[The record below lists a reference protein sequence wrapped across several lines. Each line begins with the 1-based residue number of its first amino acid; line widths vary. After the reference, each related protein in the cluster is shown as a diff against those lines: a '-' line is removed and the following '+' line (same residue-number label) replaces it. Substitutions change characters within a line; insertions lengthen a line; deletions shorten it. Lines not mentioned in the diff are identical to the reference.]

1 MERIEEKE
9 TLGTKSHLKRTPVTR
24 KEGENE
30 NLVSEEQEK
39 GALEETTQEPGGRK
53 IGKGCKGREAREGSG
68 EAGEG
73 SGEAGE
79 GSEYE
84 STEERVSEADTNE
97 EVWIQESMKSWL
109 KKWEEKQKE
118 EWEARM
124 SDLEGK
130 ELVAET
136 GTRNTEGREP
146 GGEGWRCEDCERRR
160 ERRTEESGPRQ
171 GNFRQTWWKDW
182 GESNYERVEQVG
194 KEKDRA
200 EFETR
205 KKDNE
210 EQKKTTKRSNEE
222 RILEGRQETTQS
234 LEINTSGRKSTDSG
248 TEGWGE
254 GEGPQETQEKMEEP
268 PRWREKTGTRRESSS
283 GSESIKKGGT
293 GALVPKDSESRSEN
307 GRARKKAERRMAGQS
322 GRLGSENNGD
332 ERKDK
337 TGRNGLGVY
346 IEDDLTE
353 RQRVVQAWLEK
364 EARNWRR
371 RGIQAE
377 TAYNSLMVDRAGL
390 EWDEEKGEL
399 RQKGRTETH
408 LEAKGMKKMQEKLN
422 SKFEWF
428 GKEAKRIHKRGK
440 ASGEYLVGIRKTL
453 EADWIVEESEY
464 GMKLRIQEREIR
476 ESYRMEG
483 NEAPSWFM
491 DMEVREQEGSD
502 HLLIIFRVEWNE
514 EESKGRK
521 KRDST
526 KTTEMEGREGG
537 GLQEDLEQKVDRIRR
552 REGTERREEM
562 GETGEGND

>member
-1 MERIEEKE
+1 M
-9 TLGTKSHLKRTPVTR
+9 S
-24 KEGENE
+24 
-30 NLVSEEQEK
+30 
-39 GALEETTQEPGGRK
+39 
-53 IGKGCKGREAREGSG
+53 KGREAREGSG

-73 SGEAGE
+73 S
-79 GSEYE
+79 EYE
-84 STEERVSEADTNE
+84 TTEERVSEADTNE
-97 EVWIQESMKSWL
+97 EVWTQESMKSWL

-124 SDLEGK
+124 SDLEGLMRTELKRVLSTDLRYVLRK

-182 GESNYERVEQVG
+182 GESNHERVEQVG

-210 EQKKTTKRSNEE
+210 EQKKTRKRSNEE
-222 RILEGRQETTQS
+222 RIQEGRQETTQS
-234 LEINTSGRKSTDSG
+234 PEINTSGRKSTDSG

-254 GEGPQETQEKMEEP
+254 GKGPQETQEKMEEP

-283 GSESIKKGGT
+283 GSESEELERWFQKTLRVEVKVEGLERRQKGGW
-293 GALVPKDSESRSEN
+293 LI
-307 GRARKKAERRMAGQS
+307 RAEDLDQKIMVMKEKT
-322 GRLGSENNGD
+322 RLGEMGW
-332 ERKDK
+332 
-337 TGRNGLGVY
+337 GVY

-353 RQRVVQAWLEK
+353 RQRVVQAWREK

-371 RGIQAE
+371 RGIQVE
-377 TAYNSLMVDRAGL
+377 TAYNSLMVDGAGL

-399 RQKGRTETH
+399 RQKGSTETH
-408 LEAKGMKKMQEKLN
+408 LEAKGMKRMREKLN

-440 ASGEYLVGIRKTL
+440 ASGGHLVGIRKTL
-453 EADWIVEESEY
+453 KADWIVEEWEY
-464 GMKLRIQEREIR
+464 GMKLRIQERESR
-476 ESYRMEG
+476 ESYRVITIYNNVRKNLKRALGKMDELVEDSEGSEERLIIVGDLNARSGELQGVADCGWKEEIRITERKSQDKTIRGEGKKLMEWCEERALLVQNGRARGDEEGKITFAGEGAGLGSVLDYVLVKMEG
-483 NEAPSWFM
+483 NEAPS
-491 DMEVREQEGSD
+491 
-502 HLLIIFRVEWNE
+502 
-514 EESKGRK
+514 
-521 KRDST
+521 
-526 KTTEMEGREGG
+526 
-537 GLQEDLEQKVDRIRR
+537 
-552 REGTERREEM
+552 
-562 GETGEGND
+562 